1 MFLFCDHFDVIIC
14 GVRGLQRLRGNEA
27 VQIHHK
33 RIEDI
38 HVKLKEKRTPL
49 LWICKNSGRYLWA
62 VGLLAVVSAV
72 ISGSF
77 LLLALVSRQVLDIA
91 TGAAKGSVI
100 VCAAE
105 LCGII
110 GLQAVLNILNANLRI
125 RVLTKLEMWLRQTIF
140 AGVLK
145 KQYAEIR
152 QMHSGEILNRFT
164 SDIDIIV
171 NGIINLFPQ
180 LVAMMTQ
187 LVGGMLVLF
196 SVDRR
201 FMLLIL
207 AIGILVLAGSR
218 LCSGKFRYLHKEVQ
232 RTNGKVRSFLQECIE
247 NVVVIKSFVNET
259 PVLGR
264 LAEYQKEN
272 YEIRKKRTAV
282 SNVANTAV
290 YVVFSAGYYAALV
303 WGALQIAAGQMT
315 VGTVAALLQIVNQI
329 KSPFRSMS
337 GLLTQYYS
345 MIASAERIMELEE
358 LKDEEKQTT
367 EVDTK
372 ALYNRM
378 KSIRLEH
385 ATFAYHEG
393 EPVLLDAS
401 LTIEKGEFVAIVGPS
416 GAGKSTLFKLL
427 LHLARLQ
434 EGSLKL
440 ELESESQDKE
450 HAEDIA
456 CSLDAGTR
464 GLFAYVPQGNL
475 ILSGTIREN
484 LLFGNADV
492 TEEEMRQAARSA
504 CIEKVIEEFPE
515 GYDTV
520 LGERGIGLSEGQIQ
534 RIAIARALLS
544 NAPIL
549 LLDECTSALDKDTE
563 MQLMKELKK
572 LKDRTILCVSHKDS
586 TTNCCDRAVR
596 LTDGKFAAEE
606 IS

>member
-1 MFLFCDHFDVIIC
+1 MNREEKI
-14 GVRGLQRLRGNEA
+14 
-27 VQIHHK
+27 
-33 RIEDI
+33 
-38 HVKLKEKRTPL
+38 KEKRKPL
-49 LWICKNSGRYLWA
+49 VWICRNSGRYLCA

-100 VCAAE
+100 LCAVK

-125 RVLTKLEMWLRQTIF
+125 RVLTKLEMRIRQNIF
-140 AGVLK
+140 ASLLK
-145 KQYAEIR
+145 KQYAQIR

-180 LVAMMTQ
+180 LAAMMTQ

-232 RTNGKVRSFLQECIE
+232 RTNGKVRSFLQECVE
-247 NVVVIKSFVNET
+247 NVVVIKSFANET
-259 PVLGR
+259 SVLGR
-264 LAEYQKEN
+264 LSEYQEEN
-272 YEIRKKRTAV
+272 YKIRKKRTAV

-290 YVVFSAGYYAALV
+290 YVIFSAGYYAALV

-345 MIASAERIMELEE
+345 MIASAERIMELED
-358 LKDEEKQTT
+358 LKEEEKQET
-367 EVDTK
+367 EVDITS
-372 ALYNRM
+372 LYNRM
-378 KSIRLEH
+378 KSICLEH
-385 ATFAYHEG
+385 GTFAYHEG
-393 EPVLLDAS
+393 EPVLRGAS
-401 LTIEKGEFVAIVGPS
+401 LMIEKGEFVAITGPS

-427 LHLARLQ
+427 LHLAELQ
-434 EGSLKL
+434 EGCL
-440 ELESESQDKE
+440 ELEFIQESKDQEK
-450 HAEDIA
+450 ADIENRN
-456 CSLDAGTR
+456 CNLDAGTR

-475 ILSGTIREN
+475 ILSGSIREN

-504 CIEKVIEEFPE
+504 SIERVIEEFPE
-515 GYDTV
+515 TYDTI
-520 LGERGIGLSEGQIQ
+520 LGERGVGLSEGQIQ

-544 NAPIL
+544 KAPVL
-549 LLDECTSALDKDTE
+549 LLDECTSALDQDTE

-586 TTNCCDRAVR
+586 TTNCCDRIVR
-596 LTDGKFAAEE
+596 LTDGKFVQENQPQKNH
-606 IS
+606 

>member
-1 MFLFCDHFDVIIC
+1 M
-14 GVRGLQRLRGNEA
+14 
-27 VQIHHK
+27 
-33 RIEDI
+33 
-38 HVKLKEKRTPL
+38 KLKEKRKPL
-49 LWICKNSGRYLWA
+49 IWICKNSGRYLWA

-77 LLLALVSRQVLDIA
+77 LLLALVSREVLDIA

-100 VCAAE
+100 VCALK

-125 RVLTKLEMWLRQTIF
+125 RVLTKLEMRLRQTVF

-145 KQYAEIR
+145 KQYSEIR

-259 PVLGR
+259 SVLGR
-264 LAEYQKEN
+264 LSEYQKEN

-337 GLLTQYYS
+337 GILTQYYS
-345 MIASAERIMELEE
+345 MIASAERIMELED
-358 LKDEEKQTT
+358 LKEEEKQET

-372 ALYNRM
+372 ALYNKM

-385 ATFAYHEG
+385 GNFAYHEG
-393 EPVLLDAS
+393 EPVLRDAS
-401 LTIEKGEFVAIVGPS
+401 LTIRKGEFVAIVGPS
-416 GAGKSTLFKLL
+416 GVGKSTLFKLL
-427 LHLARLQ
+427 LHLAELQ
-434 EGSLKL
+434 KGRL
-440 ELESESQDKE
+440 ELELTDPQMQT
-450 HAEDIA
+450 

-492 TEEEMRQAARSA
+492 TEEEMKQAAWSA
-504 CIEKVIEEFPE
+504 CIEKVIEEFPQ
-515 GYDTV
+515 GYDTM
-520 LGERGIGLSEGQIQ
+520 LGERGVGLSEGQIQ

-544 NAPIL
+544 KAPVL

-572 LKDRTILCVSHKDS
+572 LKNRTILCVSHKDS
-586 TTNCCDRAVR
+586 TTNCCDRVVR
-596 LTDGKFAAEE
+596 LEEGQFVAE
-606 IS
+606 

>member
-1 MFLFCDHFDVIIC
+1 MNREEKI
-14 GVRGLQRLRGNEA
+14 
-27 VQIHHK
+27 
-33 RIEDI
+33 
-38 HVKLKEKRTPL
+38 KEKRKPL
-49 LWICKNSGRYLWA
+49 VWICRNSGRYLCA

-100 VCAAE
+100 LCAVK

-125 RVLTKLEMWLRQTIF
+125 RVLTKLEMRIRQNIF
-140 AGVLK
+140 ASLLK
-145 KQYAEIR
+145 KQYAQIR

-180 LVAMMTQ
+180 LAAMMTQ

-232 RTNGKVRSFLQECIE
+232 RTNGKVRSFLQECVE
-247 NVVVIKSFVNET
+247 NVVVIKSFANET
-259 PVLGR
+259 SVLGR
-264 LAEYQKEN
+264 LSEYQEEN
-272 YEIRKKRTAV
+272 YKIRKKRTAV

-290 YVVFSAGYYAALV
+290 YVIFSAGYYAALV

-345 MIASAERIMELEE
+345 MIASAERIMELEN
-358 LKDEEKQTT
+358 LKEEEKQET
-367 EVDTK
+367 EVDITS
-372 ALYNRM
+372 LYNRM
-378 KSIRLEH
+378 KSICLEH
-385 ATFAYHEG
+385 GTFAYHEG
-393 EPVLLDAS
+393 EPVLRGAS
-401 LTIEKGEFVAIVGPS
+401 LMIEKGEFVAITGPS

-427 LHLARLQ
+427 LHLAELQ
-434 EGSLKL
+434 EGCL
-440 ELESESQDKE
+440 ELEFIQESKDQEK
-450 HAEDIA
+450 ADIENRN
-456 CSLDAGTR
+456 CNLDAGTR

-475 ILSGTIREN
+475 ILSGSIREN

-504 CIEKVIEEFPE
+504 CIERVIEEFPE
-515 GYDTV
+515 TYDTI
-520 LGERGIGLSEGQIQ
+520 LGERGVGLSEGQIQ

-544 NAPIL
+544 KAPVL
-549 LLDECTSALDKDTE
+549 LLDECTSALDQDTE

-586 TTNCCDRAVR
+586 TTNCCDRIVR
-596 LTDGKFAAEE
+596 LTDGKFVQENQPQKNH
-606 IS
+606 

>member
-1 MFLFCDHFDVIIC
+1 MNREEKI
-14 GVRGLQRLRGNEA
+14 
-27 VQIHHK
+27 
-33 RIEDI
+33 
-38 HVKLKEKRTPL
+38 KEKRKPL
-49 LWICKNSGRYLWA
+49 VWICRNSGRYLCA

-100 VCAAE
+100 LCAVK

-125 RVLTKLEMWLRQTIF
+125 RVLTKLEMRIRQNIF
-140 AGVLK
+140 ASLLK
-145 KQYAEIR
+145 KQYAQIR

-180 LVAMMTQ
+180 LAAMMTQ

-232 RTNGKVRSFLQECIE
+232 RTNGKVRSFLQECVE
-247 NVVVIKSFVNET
+247 NVVVIKSFANET
-259 PVLGR
+259 SVLGR
-264 LAEYQKEN
+264 LSEYQEEN
-272 YEIRKKRTAV
+272 YKIRKKRTSV

-290 YVVFSAGYYAALV
+290 YVIFSAGYYAALV

-345 MIASAERIMELEE
+345 MIASAERIMELED
-358 LKDEEKQTT
+358 LKEEEKQET
-367 EVDTK
+367 EVDITS
-372 ALYNRM
+372 LYNRM
-378 KSIRLEH
+378 KSICLEH
-385 ATFAYHEG
+385 GTFAYHEG
-393 EPVLLDAS
+393 EPVLRGAS
-401 LTIEKGEFVAIVGPS
+401 LMIEKGEFVAITGPS

-427 LHLARLQ
+427 LHLAELQ
-434 EGSLKL
+434 EGCL
-440 ELESESQDKE
+440 ELEFIQESKDQEK
-450 HAEDIA
+450 ADIENRN
-456 CSLDAGTR
+456 CNLDAGTR

-475 ILSGTIREN
+475 ILSGSIREN

-504 CIEKVIEEFPE
+504 CIERVIEEFPE
-515 GYDTV
+515 TYDTI
-520 LGERGIGLSEGQIQ
+520 LGERGVGLSEGQIQ

-544 NAPIL
+544 KAPVL
-549 LLDECTSALDKDTE
+549 LLDECTSALDQDTE

-586 TTNCCDRAVR
+586 TTNCCDRIVR
-596 LTDGKFAAEE
+596 LTDGKFVQENQPQKNH
-606 IS
+606 

>member
-1 MFLFCDHFDVIIC
+1 M
-14 GVRGLQRLRGNEA
+14 
-27 VQIHHK
+27 
-33 RIEDI
+33 
-38 HVKLKEKRTPL
+38 KLKEKRKPL
-49 LWICKNSGRYLWA
+49 TWIGRNSGAYLWA

-77 LLLALVSRQVLDIA
+77 LLLALVSRQILDIA
-91 TGAAKGSVI
+91 TGAAEGSVI
-100 VCAAE
+100 ICAVK

-125 RVLTKLEMWLRQTIF
+125 RVQTRLEMRLREGIF
-140 AGVLK
+140 ADLLK
-145 KQYAEIR
+145 KQYAEIKK
-152 QMHSGEILNRFT
+152 MHSGEILNRFT

-171 NGIINLFPQ
+171 SGIINLFPQ

-187 LVGGMLVLF
+187 LIGGMLVLF

-207 AIGILVLAGSR
+207 VIGILVLAGSR

-259 PVLGR
+259 SVLER
-264 LAEYQKEN
+264 LSEYQKEN

-358 LKDEEKQTT
+358 LKEEKQET
-367 EVDTK
+367 EVDVK

-385 ATFAYHEG
+385 GDFSYHEG
-393 EPVLLDAS
+393 EPVLKDAS

-427 LHLARLQ
+427 LHLAELQ
-434 EGSLKL
+434 SGHL
-440 ELESESQDKE
+440 ELELEPGKSSGNER
-450 HAEDIA
+450 AERCDVQT

-492 TEEEMRQAARSA
+492 TEEEMQEAVRAA
-504 CIEKVIEEFPE
+504 CIEEVIEEFPDK
-515 GYDTV
+515 YDTI
-520 LGERGIGLSEGQIQ
+520 LGERGVGLSEGQIQ

-563 MQLMKELKK
+563 MKLMKELKK
-572 LKDRTILCVSHKDS
+572 LKNRTILCVSHKDS
-586 TTNCCDRAVR
+586 TTNCCDRVIR
-596 LTDGKFAAEE
+596 LTEGQFVAE
-606 IS
+606 

>member
-1 MFLFCDHFDVIIC
+1 M
-14 GVRGLQRLRGNEA
+14 
-27 VQIHHK
+27 
-33 RIEDI
+33 
-38 HVKLKEKRTPL
+38 KLKEKRKPL
-49 LWICKNSGRYLWA
+49 IWICKNSGRYLWA

-77 LLLALVSRQVLDIA
+77 LLLALVSREVLDIA

-100 VCAAE
+100 VCAVK

-125 RVLTKLEMWLRQTIF
+125 RVLTKLEMRLRQTIF

-145 KQYAEIR
+145 KQYAQIR

-207 AIGILVLAGSR
+207 VIGILVLAGSR

-259 PVLGR
+259 SVLGR
-264 LAEYQKEN
+264 LSEYQKEN

-282 SNVANTAV
+282 SNIANTAV

-329 KSPFRSMS
+329 KSPFHSMS

-345 MIASAERIMELEE
+345 MIASAERIMELED
-358 LKDEEKQTT
+358 LKEEEKQET

-385 ATFAYHEG
+385 GDFSYHEG
-393 EPVLLDAS
+393 EPVLRDAS
-401 LTIEKGEFVAIVGPS
+401 LTIGKGEFVAIVGPS

-427 LHLARLQ
+427 LHLAELQ
-434 EGSLKL
+434 EGRL
-440 ELESESQDKE
+440 ELELKPSGNNECKEATDSEVQT
-450 HAEDIA
+450 

-492 TEEEMRQAARSA
+492 TEEEMKQAARSA
-504 CIEKVIEEFPE
+504 CIEKVIEEFPQ
-515 GYDTV
+515 GYDTI
-520 LGERGIGLSEGQIQ
+520 LGERGVGLSEGQIQ

-544 NAPIL
+544 KAPVL

-572 LKDRTILCVSHKDS
+572 LKNRTILCVSHKDS
-586 TTNCCDRAVR
+586 TTNCCDRVVR
-596 LTDGKFAAEE
+596 LTDGQFVAE
-606 IS
+606 

>member
-1 MFLFCDHFDVIIC
+1 MNREEKI
-14 GVRGLQRLRGNEA
+14 
-27 VQIHHK
+27 
-33 RIEDI
+33 
-38 HVKLKEKRTPL
+38 KEKRKPL
-49 LWICKNSGRYLWA
+49 VWICRNSGRYLCA

-100 VCAAE
+100 LCAVK

-125 RVLTKLEMWLRQTIF
+125 RVLTKLEMRIRQNIF
-140 AGVLK
+140 ASLLK
-145 KQYAEIR
+145 KQYAQIR

-180 LVAMMTQ
+180 LAAMMTQ

-232 RTNGKVRSFLQECIE
+232 RTNGKVRSFLQECVE
-247 NVVVIKSFVNET
+247 NVVVIKSFANET
-259 PVLGR
+259 SVLGR
-264 LAEYQKEN
+264 LSEYQEEN
-272 YEIRKKRTAV
+272 YKIRKKRTAV

-290 YVVFSAGYYAALV
+290 YVIFSAGYYAALV

-345 MIASAERIMELEE
+345 MIASAERIMELED
-358 LKDEEKQTT
+358 LKEEEKQET
-367 EVDTK
+367 EVDITS
-372 ALYNRM
+372 LYNRM
-378 KSIRLEH
+378 KSICLEH
-385 ATFAYHEG
+385 GTFAYHEG
-393 EPVLLDAS
+393 EPVLRGAS
-401 LTIEKGEFVAIVGPS
+401 LMIEKGEFVAITGPS

-427 LHLARLQ
+427 LHLAELQ
-434 EGSLKL
+434 EGCL
-440 ELESESQDKE
+440 ELEFIQESKDQEK
-450 HAEDIA
+450 ADIENRN
-456 CSLDAGTR
+456 CNLDAGTR

-475 ILSGTIREN
+475 ILSGSIREN

-492 TEEEMRQAARSA
+492 TEEEMRQAARFA
-504 CIEKVIEEFPE
+504 CIERVIEEFPE
-515 GYDTV
+515 TYDTI
-520 LGERGIGLSEGQIQ
+520 LGERGVGLSEGQIQ

-544 NAPIL
+544 KAPVL
-549 LLDECTSALDKDTE
+549 LLDECTSALDQDTE

-572 LKDRTILCVSHKDS
+572 LKDRTIGRVKKRKFFHASFCFWMQQLLYFIKKCI
-586 TTNCCDRAVR
+586 TP
-596 LTDGKFAAEE
+596 LTP
-606 IS
+606 

>member
-1 MFLFCDHFDVIIC
+1 M
-14 GVRGLQRLRGNEA
+14 
-27 VQIHHK
+27 
-33 RIEDI
+33 
-38 HVKLKEKRTPL
+38 KLKEKRKPL
-49 LWICKNSGRYLWA
+49 IWICKNSGRYLWA

-77 LLLALVSRQVLDIA
+77 LLLALVSREVLDIA

-100 VCAAE
+100 VCAVK

-125 RVLTKLEMWLRQTIF
+125 RVLTKLEMRLRQTVF

-259 PVLGR
+259 SVLGR
-264 LAEYQKEN
+264 LSEYQKEN

-345 MIASAERIMELEE
+345 MIASAERIMELED
-358 LKDEEKQTT
+358 LKEEKQET

-372 ALYNRM
+372 ALYNKM

-385 ATFAYHEG
+385 GNFAYHEG
-393 EPVLLDAS
+393 EPVLRDAS
-401 LTIEKGEFVAIVGPS
+401 LTIRKGEFVAIVGPS
-416 GAGKSTLFKLL
+416 GVGKSTLFKLL
-427 LHLARLQ
+427 LHLAELQ
-434 EGSLKL
+434 KGRL
-440 ELESESQDKE
+440 ELELTDPQMQT
-450 HAEDIA
+450 

-492 TEEEMRQAARSA
+492 TEEEMKQAARSA
-504 CIEKVIEEFPE
+504 CIEKVIEEFPQ
-515 GYDTV
+515 GYDTM
-520 LGERGIGLSEGQIQ
+520 LGERGVGLSEGQIQ

-544 NAPIL
+544 KAPVL

-572 LKDRTILCVSHKDS
+572 LKNRTILCVSHKDS
-586 TTNCCDRAVR
+586 TTNCCDRVVR
-596 LTDGKFAAEE
+596 LEEGQFVAE
-606 IS
+606 

>member
-1 MFLFCDHFDVIIC
+1 M
-14 GVRGLQRLRGNEA
+14 
-27 VQIHHK
+27 
-33 RIEDI
+33 
-38 HVKLKEKRTPL
+38 
-49 LWICKNSGRYLWA
+49 
-62 VGLLAVVSAV
+62 
-72 ISGSF
+72 
-77 LLLALVSRQVLDIA
+77 
-91 TGAAKGSVI
+91 
-100 VCAAE
+100 
-105 LCGII
+105 
-110 GLQAVLNILNANLRI
+110 QAVLNILNANLRI
-125 RVLTKLEMWLRQTIF
+125 RVLTKLEMRIRQNIF
-140 AGVLK
+140 ASLLK
-145 KQYAEIR
+145 KQYAQIR

-180 LVAMMTQ
+180 LAAMMTQ

-232 RTNGKVRSFLQECIE
+232 RTNGKVRSFLQECVE
-247 NVVVIKSFVNET
+247 NVVVIKSFANET
-259 PVLGR
+259 SVLGR
-264 LAEYQKEN
+264 LSEYQEEN
-272 YEIRKKRTAV
+272 YKIRKKRTSV

-290 YVVFSAGYYAALV
+290 YVIFSAGYYAALV

-345 MIASAERIMELEE
+345 MIASAERIMELED
-358 LKDEEKQTT
+358 LKEEEKQET
-367 EVDTK
+367 EVDITS
-372 ALYNRM
+372 LYNRM
-378 KSIRLEH
+378 KSICLEH
-385 ATFAYHEG
+385 GTFAYHEG
-393 EPVLLDAS
+393 EPVLRGAS
-401 LTIEKGEFVAIVGPS
+401 LMIEKGEFVAITGPS

-427 LHLARLQ
+427 LHLAELQ
-434 EGSLKL
+434 EGCL
-440 ELESESQDKE
+440 ELEFIQESKDQEK
-450 HAEDIA
+450 ADIENRN
-456 CSLDAGTR
+456 CNLDAGTR

-475 ILSGTIREN
+475 ILSGSIREN

-504 CIEKVIEEFPE
+504 CIERVIEEFPE
-515 GYDTV
+515 TYDTI
-520 LGERGIGLSEGQIQ
+520 LGERGVGLSEGQIQ

-544 NAPIL
+544 KAPVL
-549 LLDECTSALDKDTE
+549 LLDECTSALDQDTE

-586 TTNCCDRAVR
+586 TTNCCDRIVR
-596 LTDGKFAAEE
+596 LTDGKFVQENQPQKNH
-606 IS
+606 

>member
-1 MFLFCDHFDVIIC
+1 M
-14 GVRGLQRLRGNEA
+14 
-27 VQIHHK
+27 
-33 RIEDI
+33 
-38 HVKLKEKRTPL
+38 KLKEKRKPL
-49 LWICKNSGRYLWA
+49 TWIGRNSGAYLWA

-77 LLLALVSRQVLDIA
+77 LLLALVSRQILDIA
-91 TGAAKGSVI
+91 TGAAEGSVI
-100 VCAAE
+100 ICAVK

-125 RVLTKLEMWLRQTIF
+125 RVQTRLEMRLREGIF
-140 AGVLK
+140 ADLLK

-152 QMHSGEILNRFT
+152 KMHSGEILNRFT

-171 NGIINLFPQ
+171 SGIINLFPQ

-187 LVGGMLVLF
+187 LIGGMLVLF

-207 AIGILVLAGSR
+207 VIGILVLAGSR

-259 PVLGR
+259 SVLER
-264 LAEYQKEN
+264 LSEYQKEN

-358 LKDEEKQTT
+358 LKEEKQET
-367 EVDTK
+367 EVDVK

-385 ATFAYHEG
+385 GDFSYHEG
-393 EPVLLDAS
+393 EPVLKDAS

-427 LHLARLQ
+427 LHLAELQ
-434 EGSLKL
+434 SGHL
-440 ELESESQDKE
+440 ELELEPGKASGNERAESCDVQT
-450 HAEDIA
+450 

-492 TEEEMRQAARSA
+492 TKEEMQEAVRAA
-504 CIEKVIEEFPE
+504 CIEEVIEEFPDK
-515 GYDTV
+515 YDTI
-520 LGERGIGLSEGQIQ
+520 LGERGVGLSEGQIQ

-563 MQLMKELKK
+563 MKLMKELKK
-572 LKDRTILCVSHKDS
+572 LKNRTILCVSHKDS
-586 TTNCCDRAVR
+586 TTNCCDRVIR
-596 LTDGKFAAEE
+596 LTEGQFIAE
-606 IS
+606 